1 MAGERTE
8 ATIRNAGLIREA
20 LYKACARNEIAIL
33 STPYLRFETCFLL
46 LEASQFHCHAN
57 MELEDA
63 KYGMRSPELSIRFPY
78 GQHFYQGATRLLG
91 LGRALGRQSL
101 MLSIPAILEDGEYRR
116 AYRVT
121 RVGRVPVTFSTRK
134 YELLSGHLVNLST
147 SGVLVHFSRDYEEG
161 ELLVGDTIHLAFG
174 LNDSLRINTR
184 VNIRHV
190 RERLFGAEFR
200 PPLEDELL
208 EDLSRWVFQRREAEI
223 FAQAPGPA
231 AKDEETPEAGLVLVS
246 ASAEL
251 GERLAA
257 LVPAGLPPLRR
268 VAPTLQSVKDL
279 GPSRK
284 ALVILH
290 ADSAAWEAR
299 KRLRTLAEALP
310 AALPRVLIGTGVDP
324 GHLAEMG
331 AEVKASWTYPLQASP
346 GSIFGRLLL
355 GIFRK
360 HFP

>member
-1 MAGERTE
+1 MGVPAPG
-8 ATIRNAGLIREA
+8 G
-20 LYKACARNEIAIL
+20 
-33 STPYLRFETCFLL
+33 
-46 LEASQFHCHAN
+46 
-57 MELEDA
+57 
-63 KYGMRSPELSIRFPY
+63 GRSS
-78 GQHFYQGATRLLG
+78 
-91 LGRALGRQSL
+91 
-101 MLSIPAILEDGEYRR
+101 
-116 AYRVT
+116 
-121 RVGRVPVTFSTRK
+121 
-134 YELLSGHLVNLST
+134 
-147 SGVLVHFSRDYEEG
+147 
-161 ELLVGDTIHLAFG
+161 
-174 LNDSLRINTR
+174 
-184 VNIRHV
+184 
-190 RERLFGAEFR
+190 
-200 PPLEDELL
+200 
-208 EDLSRWVFQRREAEI
+208 
-223 FAQAPGPA
+223 AQAPGPA
-231 AKDEETPEAGLVLVS
+231 ARDEETPEAGLVLVS

-346 GSIFGRLLL
+346 GSHFRAAAA
-355 GIFRK
+355 GIFRSTSPSLIALRAVPGA
-360 HFP
+360 HWRSPGGLRRSPPGCS